1 MLRVINKEIWTRN
14 KNRNIHSI
22 MKYIEEYREPATI
35 AMLTERIHRETTG
48 EYRFMEV
55 CGSHTHAIRK
65 HGIPSLLPAALKLL
79 SGPGCPVCVTPRSY
93 IDTLVNISK
102 EPDTIIASYGDLI
115 RIPGTEKSL
124 QNCREEGRDIRIVY
138 SSLDALSIA
147 EYERGKNV
155 IFAAIG
161 FETTAPSTAVAIK
174 KAKEKNLENFRVLS
188 SHKLMP
194 PVMKAVID
202 GGTRLDGYICP
213 GHVSTIT
220 GSRIYDIFPRKFKVA
235 TVISGFEPVDIL
247 LSVLMLIRQVNSR
260 KFKTEIQYS
269 RAVRPEGNP
278 VALNIMNEVFNR
290 REATWRGLGNLELSG
305 LGIREAYKEFDASYY
320 YKSAFS
326 EGEEP
331 KGCICG
337 EILRGLKDPPDCKL
351 YGKTCTPRNPAGACM
366 VSSEGAC
373 NAWFQWNT
381 PVFRNY

>member
-1 MLRVINKEIWTRN
+1 
-14 KNRNIHSI
+14 
-22 MKYIEEYREPATI
+22 MKYIDEYREPAAIT
-35 AMLTERIHRETTG
+35 MLAEQIHREATG
-48 EYRFMEV
+48 KYRLMEV

-65 HGIPSLLPAALKLL
+65 HGIPSLLPFTIDLL

-93 IDTLVNISK
+93 IDMLVCISQ

-115 RIPGTEKSL
+115 RLPGSEKSL

-194 PVMKAVID
+194 PAMKAVID
-202 GGTRLDGYICP
+202 EGTGLDGYICP

-235 TVISGFEPVDIL
+235 AVISGFEPLDIL
-247 LSVLMLIRQVNSR
+247 LSILMLIRQINSR

-278 VALNIMNEVFNR
+278 VALKIMNEVFDKKD
-290 REATWRGLGNLELSG
+290 TKWRGLGDLELSG
-305 LGIREAYKEFDASYY
+305 LEIREEFKKFDASYY
-320 YKSAFS
+320 YKSEFPR
-326 EGEEP
+326 GEEP
-331 KGCICG
+331 LGCICG
-337 EILRGLKDPPDCKL
+337 EILKGLQNPSDCKL
-351 YGKTCTPRNPAGACM
+351 FGKTCTPHNPLGACM
-366 VSSEGAC
+366 VSSEGTC
-373 NAWFQWNT
+373 NAWSHWNT
-381 PVFRNY
+381 PVFGNY

>member
-1 MLRVINKEIWTRN
+1 
-14 KNRNIHSI
+14 
-22 MKYIEEYREPATI
+22 MKYIDEYREPATI
-35 AMLTERIHRETTG
+35 AMLAERIRREATG
-48 EYRFMEV
+48 TYRLMEV
-55 CGSHTHAIRK
+55 CGTHTHAIRK
-65 HGIPSLLPAALKLL
+65 HGIPSLLPAALHLL

-93 IDTLVNISK
+93 IDTLVYISQ

-161 FETTAPSTAVAIK
+161 FETTAPTTAVAIK

-194 PVMKAVID
+194 PAMKAVID
-202 GGTRLDGYICP
+202 EGTVLDGYICP

-235 TVISGFEPVDIL
+235 AVISGFEPFDIL
-247 LSVLMLIRQVNSR
+247 LSVLMLIRQINSR

-278 VALNIMNEVFNR
+278 LALKIMNEVFDKKD
-290 REATWRGLGNLELSG
+290 TKWRGLGDLELSG
-305 LGIREAYKEFDASYY
+305 LGIREKYKKFDASYY
-320 YKSAFS
+320 YKSEFS
-326 EGEEP
+326 RGEEP
-331 KGCICG
+331 QGCICG
-337 EILRGLKDPPDCKL
+337 EILKGLKNPSECRL
-351 YGKTCTPRNPAGACM
+351 FGKNCTPRNPLGACM
-366 VSSEGAC
+366 VSSEGTC
-373 NAWFQWNT
+373 NAWFHWNN
-381 PVFRNY
+381 PVFKNY